1 VIALVALASL
11 AGVPLTG
18 GAITR
23 WVYYRS
29 LLAQGSSAALIVSLL
44 ADTLLV
50 AALWAAAILILRQRD
65 RLRITPTGI
74 LPMVVLLLALVISG
88 VAPGAVLRT
97 AGIERP
103 PADPISFWGLGL
115 VYVLPWLIGSW
126 LARVGRK
133 VGDFAALLFRG
144 FELDWLY
151 SIAGWVGQRAT
162 SAIRWLGLVGEGEG
176 WWGWTLIILAL
187 GIMFLSIR

>member
-1 VIALVALASL
+1 
-11 AGVPLTG
+11 
-18 GAITR
+18 
-23 WVYYRS
+23 
-29 LLAQGSSAALIVSLL
+29 
-44 ADTLLV
+44 
-50 AALWAAAILILRQRD
+50 
-65 RLRITPTGI
+65 
-74 LPMVVLLLALVISG
+74 MVVLALALIISG

-97 AGIERP
+97 AGIEPP

-115 VYVLPWLIGSW
+115 VYILPWLIGSW
-126 LARVGRK
+126 LARVGRR
-133 VGDFAALLFRG
+133 VGDYAALLYRG

-176 WWGWTLIILAL
+176 WWGWALIILAL